1 MANYISSNANRF
13 YAALEV
19 NYGQAATAS
28 ATNRFPAVQLIGQQI
43 LEQAVRHDKTGS
55 RTFLGIPT
63 NSRRQTAFEVRT
75 YLTSWSGAGTPG
87 YGPLFQSALG
97 GTPQSSSGLVVASAT
112 SQSQIQTT
120 APHGLSTGSGI
131 SFSNEIRFVTSVP
144 DASTLVLNAPFSNA
158 LATNAA
164 LAPAVTYTL
173 STQLP
178 SLTLFDYWD
187 PSTAVNRLV
196 TGAAADTFQFA
207 VNGDFHEFTF
217 RGPAA
222 DLLDTTSF
230 VTGSAGLTSFPS
242 EPTLGS
248 FDYSVVPGHL
258 GQAWIGAPGNQ
269 FFTLTNATIELNNNI
284 DVRNREF
291 GFSYPQAI
299 APGMRR
305 VSSQFTVFAQDDT
318 QTESLYAAAKARNPV
333 AAMLQLGQQQGQL
346 LGIYLPNVTPEIP
359 NFNDSQTRL
368 QWEFKNN
375 LAQGLTD
382 DEFYLAFA

>member
-13 YAALEV
+13 YAALEA
-19 NYGQAATAS
+19 NYGQAAAIS
-28 ATNRFPAVQLIGQQI
+28 ATNRFPAVQLIAQQS

-63 NSRRQTAFEVRT
+63 SSRRQTAFEVRT

-97 GTPQSSSGLVVASAT
+97 GTPQSSAGLVVAST
-112 SQSQIQTT
+112 ISQGQIQTT
-120 APHGLSTGSGI
+120 APHGLSTGSGV

-144 DASTLVLNAPFSNA
+144 DASTLVLNAPFSSPLSANSP
-158 LATNAA
+158 
-164 LAPAVTYTL
+164 LAPAITYAL

-178 SLTLFDYWD
+178 SLTLMDYWD

-230 VTGSAGLTSFPS
+230 VTGSAGLASFPA

-258 GQAWIGAPGNQ
+258 GQVWIGAPGNQ
-269 FFTLTNATIELNNNI
+269 FFTLTSATLELNNNI
-284 DVRNREF
+284 EVRNREF
-291 GFSYPQAI
+291 GSSYPQAI

-305 VSSQFTVFAQDDT
+305 VSSQFTLFAQDDT

-346 LGIYLPNVTPEIP
+346 LGIYLPKVTPEIP

-375 LAQGLTD
+375 LAHGMVD
-382 DEFYLAFA
+382 DEFYIAFA